1 MRLVLRMQV
10 GGDMFVRVR
19 TLIRWDEAFWGLG
32 RMGIGS
38 TQMLR
43 LYK

>member
-1 MRLVLRMQV
+1 MMRLVLRMQV
-10 GGDMFVRVR
+10 GGDMLVRVG
-19 TLIRWDEAFWGLG
+19 TLIRWEEGLG